1 MYIFSFSLDQ
11 SKGNTSSDVEQIEAD
26 LRLARRLDEELNDEL
41 EILNTTISSTPT
53 SLAEELA
60 VVALKFESLKC
71 IEFYVQRSRV
81 LKNIFE
87 ELKCQKFETSKFAV
101 EFVGEPAADTG
112 GPTREMFSI
121 AFQQAI
127 DSRITRGVYPTMT
140 FVHDQT
146 ALAEGEYKM
155 FGQLVALALLNGA
168 CGPHFLLPLL
178 IHFVL
183 GTTDEEDVASLIKQ
197 LPAENHD
204 IKKKLEDLINCQDPS
219 QWSEAILNFDERF
232 DMGINSDS
240 IPYEKKDIVLKAA
253 VKHIM
258 LSSVAEEI
266 YSFQEGLSLFN
277 VLGIMKKYPV
287 QAYKELA
294 HVDLTEQDV

>member
-11 SKGNTSSDVEQIEAD
+11 SKGNNSSDVEQIEAD

-87 ELKCQKFETSKFAV
+87 ELKCQKFETSKLAV

-112 GPTREMFSI
+112 GPTREIFSI

-127 DSRITRGVYPTMT
+127 DSRITRGAYPTLT
-140 FVHDQT
+140 FMHHQT

-168 CGPHFLLPLL
+168 CGPHFLLPSL

-183 GTTDEEDVASLIKQ
+183 GTTDEEDVASVIKQ
-197 LPAENHD
+197 LLAENHE

-232 DMGINSDS
+232 DMGINSAT

-253 VKHIM
+253 VKR
-258 LSSVAEEI
+258 
-266 YSFQEGLSLFN
+266 
-277 VLGIMKKYPV
+277 
-287 QAYKELA
+287 AYHYLMY
-294 HVDLTEQDV
+294 